1 MTVANLA
8 AYLLAIALALTGAA
22 VFGRSVQPAAAAVA
36 GAAAP
41 VVDARGASLAP
52 RAWQRIASLDLVGD
66 ELLAHLVES
75 GRIAAV
81 STWAQGPEAWRH
93 AGVPRLPG
101 LGDLEAVI
109 RARPDLV
116 LASTWGSGDAAKVE
130 RLREAGI
137 AVCDLGAAGG
147 LVELAANLRRVG
159 ALTGAPERGERLAG
173 QLERRMA
180 ALPARLPERL
190 RGRRALVLTPVVD
203 QVYGGTAGSSFHDIV
218 TAAGLVD
225 AAAGR
230 FAEPWPRIR
239 AEDALA
245 IDPDVVVTRLGATA
259 MLGGI
264 PGFDRLP
271 AITAGRVIE
280 LPEALYDSPGLS
292 MLDAAEALQ
301 AAAAAL
307 PAEAWR

>member
-1 MTVANLA
+1 MSLANLA
-8 AYLLAIALALTGAA
+8 AYVLAIALALAGAA
-22 VFGRSVQPAAAAVA
+22 LFGRRSSPPTETVAAAV
-36 GAAAP
+36 AP
-41 VVDARGASLAP
+41 VVDARGAALAP
-52 RAWQRIASLDLVGD
+52 RAWRRVASLDLVGD
-66 ELLAHLVES
+66 ELLAHLVEP

-81 STWAQGPEAWRH
+81 SVWAQGPEAWRH

-116 LASTWGSGDAAKVE
+116 LASTWGAGDAAKVE

-147 LVELAANLRRVG
+147 LAELTANLRRVG
-159 ALTGAPERGERLAG
+159 ALTGAAERGEHLAA
-173 QLERRMA
+173 QLERRMR
-180 ALPARLPERL
+180 ALPDRLPERL
-190 RGRRALVLTPVVD
+190 RGRRALILTPVVD
-203 QVYGGTAGSSFHDIV
+203 QVYGGTRGSSFHDIV
-218 TAAGLVD
+218 TAAGFAD
-225 AAAGR
+225 AAAER
-230 FAEPWPRIR
+230 FAEAWPRIR

-259 MLGGI
+259 MLTAI
-264 PGFDRLP
+264 PGFERLR
-271 AITAGRVIE
+271 AVAAGAVVE

-301 AAAAAL
+301 AGAAGL
-307 PAEAWR
+307 PEAAWR